1 MWLLRLVSSAVFLF
15 LIVFTIPLSFD
26 VGGRDCGL
34 AFSLALATYY
44 FFFSILQLLT
54 PNESRIRF
62 AFIQSIKYTQWIT
75 ITILMFWSLN
85 KFSIDSKDN
94 ASGSWAQ
101 RTFSFTNDE
110 SFQAWLFGRRGFLE
124 SLAIN
129 GWDKVLRYSTPVF
142 QLLEGFC
149 SLLIIQACG
158 QITRWLVNRERG
170 DTWMIGLLGV
180 SASIIS
186 VASYFLWRITTFPE
200 LNNVDAI
207 LIGATLTCVIILGSW
222 GIGSGRGNPVESS
235 LLFAYITLCIYQ
247 IFTDYKPSHP
257 SAAQATLPVQ
267 SEYPPL
273 PPMIMATY
281 TTLLNYFSTLPTAV
295 HASWHFFLAAIFT
308 ITPSVIISL
317 IYRVFVMY
325 AAARIIPAVRE
336 SGARALSQ
344 DPTLEDD
351 DDAGRFLGFLSW
363 FSPSILIAVY
373 TSLLMQHFS
382 TTNGHGSGIS
392 GEWWSGVGGDAGG
405 NAWRWIN
412 VAATMTF
419 YAVELYIGRDDDVVT
434 THWHVE

>member
-94 ASGSWAQ
+94 ASGSWAE

-170 DTWMIGLLGV
+170 DTWMVSSWVTVIRYDKVAHSFSDWPSRSLCQHHIGCQLLPM
-180 SASIIS
+180 A
-186 VASYFLWRITTFPE
+186 YYDFPR
-200 LNNVDAI
+200 
-207 LIGATLTCVIILGSW
+207 T
-222 GIGSGRGNPVESS
+222 
-235 LLFAYITLCIYQ
+235 
-247 IFTDYKPSHP
+247 
-257 SAAQATLPVQ
+257 
-267 SEYPPL
+267 
-273 PPMIMATY
+273 
-281 TTLLNYFSTLPTAV
+281 
-295 HASWHFFLAAIFT
+295 
-308 ITPSVIISL
+308 
-317 IYRVFVMY
+317 
-325 AAARIIPAVRE
+325 
-336 SGARALSQ
+336 
-344 DPTLEDD
+344 
-351 DDAGRFLGFLSW
+351 
-363 FSPSILIAVY
+363 
-373 TSLLMQHFS
+373 
-382 TTNGHGSGIS
+382 
-392 GEWWSGVGGDAGG
+392 
-405 NAWRWIN
+405 
-412 VAATMTF
+412 
-419 YAVELYIGRDDDVVT
+419 
-434 THWHVE
+434 